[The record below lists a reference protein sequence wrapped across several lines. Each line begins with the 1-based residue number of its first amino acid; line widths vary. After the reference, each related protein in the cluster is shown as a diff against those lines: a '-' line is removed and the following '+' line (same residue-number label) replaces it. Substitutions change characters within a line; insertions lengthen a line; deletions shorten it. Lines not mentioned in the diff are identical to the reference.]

1 MSNESRELQ
10 RLIEILSRDS
20 KQQIDWVFRNNSTP
34 AHVVPHEFEKLWSS
48 ILSSDWSALSYRQ
61 STRGITRENAVKL
74 LARSD
79 FTDRIFLDKLLK
91 IQNLN
96 ATTYIASFAGRDVEL
111 VIVQPS
117 DSVAWGEPVPEYIA
131 AAIVRMALLLPS
143 LVKCGGVPQLT
154 QMTVFPVN
162 IDKQQPIDGIWSPLH
177 INTGVSAADFGIMI
191 WRRQELLKVAIHELV
206 HLYLADFG
214 DSYFA
219 AREHNMQFELR
230 ATPFRSREPRWNEG
244 LTEAI
249 ATLAHIAC
257 VAKLADL
264 NEIHCRTLYDI
275 ECAHVDTMCNSIF
288 GTGFI
293 RESSSVFSYFVIK
306 SLLIDK
312 HADILSD
319 FLHGSL
325 DYGAFQKRISLAI
338 ANRSFESKTAV
349 SSAPTLRMSAI
360 GL

>member
-1 MSNESRELQ
+1 
-10 RLIEILSRDS
+10 
-20 KQQIDWVFRNNSTP
+20 
-34 AHVVPHEFEKLWSS
+34 
-48 ILSSDWSALSYRQ
+48 
-61 STRGITRENAVKL
+61 VKL

-91 IQNLN
+91 VQSLN
-96 ATTYIASFAGRDVEL
+96 ATTYLASFAGRDVEL
-111 VIVQPS
+111 MIVQPS
-117 DSVAWGEPVPEYIA
+117 DPTSWGEPLPENIA
-131 AAIVRMALLLPS
+131 ATIVRMALLLPS
-143 LVKCGGVPQLT
+143 LARCRGVPQLT
-154 QMTVFPVN
+154 QMTVFPLD
-162 IDKQQPIDGIWSPLH
+162 IDKQQPADGVWSPLH
-177 INTGVSAADFGIMI
+177 INTGVTAADFGIMI

-219 AREHNMQFELR
+219 DRSRNMQFELG
-230 ATPFRSREPRWNEG
+230 ATPVRSREPRWNEG

-275 ECAHVDTMCNSIF
+275 ECAHADTMCNSIF
-288 GTGFI
+288 GNRFVSET
-293 RESSSVFSYFVIK
+293 SSVFSYFVVK

-319 FLHGSL
+319 FLRGSL
-325 DYGAFQKRISLAI
+325 DYSAFQKRISLAI
-338 ANRSFESKTAV
+338 TGLSFDGVAQVAV
-349 SSAPTLRMSAI
+349 APTLRMSAI
-360 GL
+360 GI